1 MKQNQAITEKKYSAF
16 ITDCFQSKTFDAI
29 SLSRKHEVDSS
40 LITTLSNLRSVVLMK
55 KGVYNWIGAYPT
67 QEVIQA
73 IIEAHRERMRQYK
86 KNRDQKK
93 EQQEAAAPVPS
104 ITEEEAVSF
113 LKSLGSYEIYK
124 VERKKL

>member
-1 MKQNQAITEKKYSAF
+1 
-16 ITDCFQSKTFDAI
+16 
-29 SLSRKHEVDSS
+29 
-40 LITTLSNLRSVVLMK
+40 MK

-93 EQQEAAAPVPS
+93 EQQEAAAPDHLDFV
-104 ITEEEAVSF
+104 F
-113 LKSLGSYEIYK
+113 L
-124 VERKKL
+124 